1 MVRVYCDFD
10 GTIAV
15 QDVGSRMFRTYG
27 GTEAEETVREYLA
40 GTINARECFVRE
52 CQAVPHLTKE
62 EFVAFVD
69 QFELDPGFPGFVDFC
84 EAQHI
89 PVTVVSDGFDLY
101 VRRLLEANGFGRL
114 MTFANH
120 VEFLESEGRTR
131 MVPSFPFRDAEC
143 DQCANCKR
151 NHLLALSADDD
162 VIVYIGDGFSDRC
175 PVRYADVVFAK
186 RGLKAYCQE
195 QNITFH
201 AYETFDDVRRRMAT
215 LLDEKKIKARREALM
230 ARRDVYKGG

>member
-1 MVRVYCDFD
+1 MVRVFCDFD

-15 QDVGSRMFRTYG
+15 HDVGARMFRTFG
-27 GTEAEETVREYLA
+27 GRAAEETVREYLA

-52 CQAVPHLTKE
+52 CQAVPHLTRE
-62 EFVAFVD
+62 EFLAYIEQFTLDEGFAPFV
-69 QFELDPGFPGFVDFC
+69 EFC
-84 EAQHI
+84 ESRSI
-89 PVTVVSDGFDLY
+89 PITVVSDGFDLY
-101 VRRLLEANGFGRL
+101 VRHLLDVNGFGRL
-114 MTFANH
+114 SMFANH
-120 VEFLESEGRTR
+120 VEFVESDGRTR
-131 MVPSFPFRDAEC
+131 MVPSFPYRDSEC
-143 DQCANCKR
+143 LQCANCKR

-175 PVRYADVVFAK
+175 PVRYADAVFAK

-201 AYETFDDVRRRMAT
+201 AFDTFHDVRSRLSSMLEDGT
-215 LLDEKKIKARREALM
+215 LKRRREAIM